1 MACNG
6 LQGYINAMADECQ
19 ALHDSSIASKLTI
32 WLEPLVKVT
41 ELISPIASLAG
52 TATGTPL
59 PTELV
64 LGGVRG
70 VLNITKSIPN
80 VQKPAI
86 QLESQIG
93 EKANLL
99 SLYAWALQRNEY
111 AVQKALIM
119 VYSDI
124 AIFCRDVYRLFGKR
138 KKNVIGN
145 FFEKTKMSITN
156 EFSADFEDHVRKFE
170 NDFETFQQTRASV
183 HFMKTQQILDTYE
196 RRMKEDEDFEKMR
209 QQHQRQLDQLRQ
221 EKRLL
226 EQEKQTRKITLNV
239 RRAC

>member
-19 ALHDSSIASKLTI
+19 ALHDSSIASKLTV

-59 PTELV
+59 PTEIV

-93 EKANLL
+93 RKQTCCLYMLGHYNGMNMRSKKLL
-99 SLYAWALQRNEY
+99 SW
-111 AVQKALIM
+111 
-119 VYSDI
+119 SI
-124 AIFCRDVYRLFGKR
+124 AISRYSAV
-138 KKNVIGN
+138 
-145 FFEKTKMSITN
+145 MSID
-156 EFSADFEDHVRKFE
+156 FSEK
-170 NDFETFQQTRASV
+170 
-183 HFMKTQQILDTYE
+183 E
-196 RRMKEDEDFEKMR
+196 RRMLLGTSLRRRRCRSRTNSVQTLRIMSGSLRMISK
-209 QQHQRQLDQLRQ
+209 LSSRQ
-221 EKRLL
+221 EPLC
-226 EQEKQTRKITLNV
+226 IS
-239 RRAC
+239 